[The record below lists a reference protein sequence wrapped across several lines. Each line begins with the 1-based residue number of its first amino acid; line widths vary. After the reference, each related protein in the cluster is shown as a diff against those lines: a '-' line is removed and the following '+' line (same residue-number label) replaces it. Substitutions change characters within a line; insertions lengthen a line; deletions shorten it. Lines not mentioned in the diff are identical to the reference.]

1 MLRWLL
7 AREDKTKTKTKNKM
21 KKGWKEVQ
29 TEETREGE
37 NQVGR
42 HREVKRWSNNEGYKP
57 SGMPP
62 YVLLDTSHK
71 DHILDESKKNQN
83 TTQKYAH
90 LF

>member
-1 MLRWLL
+1 
-7 AREDKTKTKTKNKM
+7 
-21 KKGWKEVQ
+21 
-29 TEETREGE
+29 
-37 NQVGR
+37 
-42 HREVKRWSNNEGYKP
+42 
-57 SGMPP
+57 MPP